1 MSKKD
6 LFWFDLFSFVF
17 VFIFVSGILHWLNYW
32 LKLNIVQFLESA
44 SIVSVLYGIA
54 VSIYLIKKGKNK

>member
-6 LFWFDLFSFVF
+6 LIIFNVFSYLF

-32 LKLNIVQFLESA
+32 LKLNTVQFLESA
-44 SIVSVLYGIA
+44 SVISVLYGIA
-54 VSIYLIKKGKNK
+54 VSIYFIKKGGNK